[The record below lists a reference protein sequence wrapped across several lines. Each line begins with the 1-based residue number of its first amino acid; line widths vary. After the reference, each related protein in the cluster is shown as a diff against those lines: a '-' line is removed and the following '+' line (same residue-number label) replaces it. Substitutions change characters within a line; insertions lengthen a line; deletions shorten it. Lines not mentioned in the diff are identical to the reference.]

1 VTCDAVSRKNPKGNP
16 ELVGKLRNEAAKV
29 GVVHMLYGLNSE
41 RNWQRLRV
49 GQSNLESVRGLNPAE
64 QALL

>member
-1 VTCDAVSRKNPKGNP
+1 VTCDAVSGKSPKGNP
-16 ELVGKLRNEAAKV
+16 ELVGKLRNEVAKV
-29 GVVHMLYGLNSE
+29 GVIHMLYGLNSE

-49 GQSNLESVRGLNPAE
+49 GQSNVESVRGLNPAE